1 MPRKSF
7 IPKDDQALPDSY
19 TVKIQY
25 VTGKEETIEVA
36 SHRLIEQ
43 VILKELRDATGKVV
57 EVQTAPHPAPFFE
70 FWTKDDMLVNVT
82 LSNVTSI
89 HFDKNWTKVV
99 QIYREKNKK

>member
-1 MPRKSF
+1 MPKKNF
-7 IPKDDQALPDSY
+7 IPKDNQELPDSY
-19 TVKIQY
+19 TIKISY

-43 VILKELRDATGKVV
+43 IVLKEIKDNSGKIV

-70 FWTKDDMLVNVT
+70 FWTKDDIYIT
-82 LSNVTSI
+82 AILSNIVSI
-89 HFDKNWTKVV
+89 HFDKNWTKVT